1 MVNSTLALVVLL
13 ATGPAGASG
22 PAASAAGVYSSHL
35 MVDQEVVVSARI
47 TGVIETIAV
56 ERGSAVAKGQ
66 ALATLDPRSADADV
80 RQAKEDMELRRAEYD
95 RAKALSEGSVVSRA
109 DLDTAK
115 ARFGVATAAFEKART
130 IRDYTIIR
138 APFAG
143 VVTEK
148 LARIGQKVIEDQ
160 AVALFKVTAFEPLL
174 ARIYVP
180 EKELLNIRRG
190 APVEVM
196 PTSFPGSR
204 ATGSVE
210 YIGPTV
216 DPGSGTFEVIVR
228 VRRDPAQ
235 PMLRPGVAVQVRLTS
250 PHRS

>member
-1 MVNSTLALVVLL
+1 MVNSTLALLVLL
-13 ATGPAGASG
+13 ATPAGAATPTASSG
-22 PAASAAGVYSSHL
+22 GVYSSHL

-56 ERGSAVAKGQ
+56 DRGTAVAKGQ

-95 RAKALSEGSVVSRA
+95 RAKALLEGKVVSRA

-115 ARFGVATAAFEKART
+115 ARYGVATAAWEKAKT
-130 IRDYTIIR
+130 LRDYTIIR

-148 LARIGQKVIEDQ
+148 IARVGQKVIEDQ

-196 PTSFPGSR
+196 PTSFPGAR

-235 PMLRPGVAVQVRLTS
+235 PMLRPGVAVSVRLAS
-250 PHRS
+250 PRRS